1 MVHIKFLVKRLIY
14 QEETPV
20 ENIGFTETFKHSKAY
35 CTALK
40 IKDIIEQQFQLAIQ
54 ENEIIYLAFI

>member
-1 MVHIKFLVKRLIY
+1 
-14 QEETPV
+14 V
-20 ENIGFTETFKHSKAY
+20 ENIGFFTETFKHSKAY

-54 ENEIIYLAFI
+54 ENEIIFLAIHLARIY